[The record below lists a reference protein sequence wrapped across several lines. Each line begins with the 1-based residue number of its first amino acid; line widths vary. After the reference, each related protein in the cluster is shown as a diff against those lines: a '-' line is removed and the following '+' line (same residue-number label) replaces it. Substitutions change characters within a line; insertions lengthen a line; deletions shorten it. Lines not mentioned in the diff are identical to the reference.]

1 MGDYNVKVE
10 VTKYELILQGDY
22 HTRVVMTETSSKE
35 ELLCLD
41 TILTVKGSCSGLSCI
56 FGK

>member
-1 MGDYNVKVE
+1 MVE
-10 VTKYELILQGDY
+10 VAKYELILQGDY
-22 HTRVVMTETSSKE
+22 HTKVVMTETSSGE

-41 TILTVKGSCSGLSCI
+41 TYITVKGKCSGLSCI